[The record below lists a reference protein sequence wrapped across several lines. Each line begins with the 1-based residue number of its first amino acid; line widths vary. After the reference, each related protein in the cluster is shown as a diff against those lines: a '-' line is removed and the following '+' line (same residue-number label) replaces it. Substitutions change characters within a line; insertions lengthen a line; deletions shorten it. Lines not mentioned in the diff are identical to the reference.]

1 MLTADNYADLRNFPY
16 AEKNICYCFGQTTA
30 LDGGQAMFWYSET
43 STETDNGT
51 TILRPTIVPA
61 TDPGRWKRVPGYFN
75 SLNNLPPS
83 TPPTIATG
91 INRTLNSNFTPN
103 ATKMVVVWYSV
114 KCQVTNPLLV
124 GTSTATAFLEIST
137 NGGANWTLAGQV
149 GNESGVGI
157 TVTVQLTNGQT
168 GLLSAPVPAG
178 ALVRIR
184 TATNGTASVTYI
196 SGSGVEL
203 TFN

>member
-1 MLTADNYADLRNFPY
+1 MLTADNYADLRAFPY

-43 STETDNGT
+43 SMEADNGT
-51 TILRPTIVPA
+51 TILKPTIVPV
-61 TDPGRWKRVPGYFN
+61 TDPGRWKRVPGQFN
-75 SLNNLPPS
+75 ALNSLPPS
-83 TPPTIATG
+83 TPPTITTG
-91 INRTLNSNFTPN
+91 INRALNSNFTVN
-103 ATKMVVVWYSV
+103 ATKPAVVFYSV

-137 NGGANWTLAGQV
+137 NGGTTWTLAGQAA
-149 GNESGVGI
+149 NESGVGI

-168 GLLSAPVPAG
+168 GILSAPIPAN

-184 TATNGTASVTYI
+184 TATTGTGAVTYI
-196 SGSGVEL
+196 ANSGVEMV
-203 TFN
+203 FN